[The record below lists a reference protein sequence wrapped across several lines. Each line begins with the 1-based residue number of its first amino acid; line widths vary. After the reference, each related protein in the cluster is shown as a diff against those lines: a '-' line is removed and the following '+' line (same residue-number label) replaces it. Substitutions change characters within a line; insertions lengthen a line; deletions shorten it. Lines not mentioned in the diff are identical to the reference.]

1 MATAYRFQE
10 QFEKSVE
17 LIDKTFLI
25 SPRDRNLVW
34 WYNIK
39 AFGYFALKEY
49 DKTIDWA
56 RRANLAN
63 PNIAFPYTALAAALA
78 LSGRETEARD
88 VIQHYRALPYSGLTI
103 AVGEGIE
110 NHVPKPAK

>member
-1 MATAYRFQE
+1 MPRRIQTRAIAEAYSTMATAYRFQE

-49 DKTIDWA
+49 DKIIDWA
-56 RRANLAN
+56 
-63 PNIAFPYTALAAALA
+63 
-78 LSGRETEARD
+78 G
-88 VIQHYRALPYSGLTI
+88 
-103 AVGEGIE
+103 
-110 NHVPKPAK
+110 VPT